1 MPSSFAFSRNIF
13 MNMLHENK
21 YQVDIL
27 CLTKVMLSFFMSFFF
42 FFLINFLREDW
53 QESFGCVI
61 QSSLCIYDTLR
72 YQR

>member
-42 FFLINFLREDW
+42 FFKQFLERGLARKFW
-53 QESFGCVI
+53 
-61 QSSLCIYDTLR
+61 LCHPILTVYL
-72 YQR
+72 

>member
-42 FFLINFLREDW
+42 FNQFLERGLARKFW
-53 QESFGCVI
+53 
-61 QSSLCIYDTLR
+61 LCHPILTVYL
-72 YQR
+72 